1 MNRSRYIWWSYVKTV
16 IRRYAVSPD
25 ALSESE
31 YAAVR
36 RAVEF
41 TRSLPDGEL
50 RLRLIRL
57 VLWNRTHT
65 VAGAALVLYISGS
78 TAQDWH
84 AQFIKSAAVC
94 MGLKLRVTEPK
105 KRGIIRL

>member
-1 MNRSRYIWWSYVKTV
+1 MNRPRYIWWRYIKTV
-16 IRRYAVSPD
+16 IRRYADCPD
-25 ALSESE
+25 VLSDSE
-31 YAAVR
+31 FSAVQ

-41 TRSLPDGEL
+41 TRVLPDGDL
-50 RLRLIRL
+50 RMRLVRL
-57 VLWNRTHT
+57 VLWDRTHT
-65 VAGAALVLYISGS
+65 VAGAALVLYISES

-105 KRGIIRL
+105 KRGIIRS